1 MAIKK
6 GNKRHS
12 KKAAKKSSRRRRSMR
27 GGGWTDNLSLP
38 TAGVGNQIHQQYS
51 GPGKDCP
58 GLVDRP
64 GTILSLPRDLNS
76 GLPGTG
82 LSPASH
88 PMKGGATQLG
98 SGGPVMLNGGSVARG
113 EMPAPFPNA
122 FQDIQAKLPV
132 TGTYRPSQ
140 SGGRY
145 GFSPDILSPNGV
157 GMSTFGHQ
165 SVPCE
170 LGSFNKLNPTEP
182 MPNPPLSNVRSVTMG
197 VQGITTAPLP
207 MKGGKR
213 RGKKHNG
220 AHCNVKKCMICSRG
234 MRTRKG
240 GRQSG
245 GSAPLSYNVG
255 QADMMRYNAPTAGYT
270 NQTVLPLV
278 QNNPY
283 MDRLGYDAR
292 SGDGRYH
299 AQIGIPVMNGLNE
312 ACLKTN

>member
-1 MAIKK
+1 MATKK
-6 GNKRHS
+6 NNKRHS
-12 KKAAKKSSRRRRSMR
+12 KKAAKKCSRRRRSMR

-58 GLVDRP
+58 GIPIRF
-64 GTILSLPRDLNS
+64 GTINPLPANLNS

-82 LSPASH
+82 ASPASH

-98 SGGPVMLNGGSVARG
+98 SGGPVMLNGVSVARG
-113 EMPAPFPNA
+113 EMPAPFPKA
-122 FQDIQAKLPV
+122 FQDINSALPV

-170 LGSFNKLNPTEP
+170 LGSFNKMNPVAP
-182 MPNPPLSNVRSVTMG
+182 MPNPPLSNIRSVTMG
-197 VQGITTAPLP
+197 VQGITSAPL

-213 RGKKHNG
+213 RKGKHNG
-220 AHCNVKKCMICSRG
+220 GIHCIIKKCVICSRG
-234 MRTRKG
+234 MRTRK

-245 GSAPLSYNVG
+245 GSAPLSYSVG

-270 NQTVLPLV
+270 NVVIEPLV
-278 QNNPY
+278 KNNPY
-283 MDRLGYDAR
+283 MDRPGYDAR
-292 SGDGRYH
+292 SGDGQYH
-299 AQIGIPVMNGLNE
+299 AQIGIPVMNGLNQ

>member
-1 MAIKK
+1 MATKK
-6 GNKRHS
+6 NNKRHS

-98 SGGPVMLNGGSVARG
+98 SGGPVILRGVSVADG
-113 EMPAPFPNA
+113 EVPGKFPGS

-132 TGTYRPSQ
+132 TTTYRPSQ

-170 LGSFNKLNPTEP
+170 IGSFNKLNPTEP
-182 MPNPPLSNVRSVTMG
+182 MPSPALSNVRSIGMG

-207 MKGGKR
+207 MKGGR
-213 RGKKHNG
+213 RRKGKHNG
-220 AHCNVKKCMICSRG
+220 VHCNIKKCMICHKG
-234 MRTRKG
+234 LRTRK

-245 GSAPLSYNVG
+245 GSAPLSYSVG

-299 AQIGIPVMNGLNE
+299 AQIGVPVMSGLNE

>member
-1 MAIKK
+1 
-6 GNKRHS
+6 
-12 KKAAKKSSRRRRSMR
+12 MR

-58 GLVDRP
+58 GVPIRF
-64 GTILSLPRDLNS
+64 GTINPLPANLNS

-98 SGGPVMLNGGSVARG
+98 SGGPVILKGVSVADG
-113 EMPAPFPNA
+113 EMPGKFPGS

-182 MPNPPLSNVRSVTMG
+182 MPNPPLSNIRSVTMG
-197 VQGITTAPLP
+197 VQGITSAPLP
-207 MKGGKR
+207 MKGGR
-213 RGKKHNG
+213 RRKGKHNG
-220 AHCNVKKCMICSRG
+220 IHCVIKKCVICQRG

-240 GRQSG
+240 RQSG
-245 GSAPLSYNVG
+245 GAGAPLSYSVG